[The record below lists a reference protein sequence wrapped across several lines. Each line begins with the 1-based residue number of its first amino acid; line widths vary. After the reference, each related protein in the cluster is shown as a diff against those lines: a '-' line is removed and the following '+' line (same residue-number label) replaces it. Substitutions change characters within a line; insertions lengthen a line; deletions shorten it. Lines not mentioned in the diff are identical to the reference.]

1 MIVGTLISN
10 LFGLALSYDVVAAI
24 LFSSVIDE
32 DCTVAG
38 HCIVK
43 EKVDYSPAMFTPYS
57 LNVTAYYTEYA
68 TPTLLSVAWEPS

>member
-43 EKVDYSPAMFTPYS
+43 EKVG
-57 LNVTAYYTEYA
+57 
-68 TPTLLSVAWEPS
+68 